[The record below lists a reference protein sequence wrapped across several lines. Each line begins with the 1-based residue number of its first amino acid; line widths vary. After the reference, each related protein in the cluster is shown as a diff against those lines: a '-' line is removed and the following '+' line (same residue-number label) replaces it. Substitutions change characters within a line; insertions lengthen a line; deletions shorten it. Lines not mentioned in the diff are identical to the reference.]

1 MSIKKIVTGQIVVPE
16 KKRQARQ
23 LRREMTPPEKH
34 LWQSLRANRL
44 GGFHFRRQQIIDGY
58 IVDFYCHAADMVI
71 ELDGPIHKGQKVY
84 DERRQKYLESQGLT
98 VLRFT
103 NQQVLEDK
111 DQVLT
116 EILIALNRRF

>member
-1 MSIKKIVTGQIVVPE
+1 MPIKKIVTGQTVVPE
-16 KKRQARQ
+16 KQRQARQ
-23 LRREMTPPEKH
+23 LRRGMTPPEKR

-84 DERRQKYLESQGLT
+84 DQRRQKYLESLGLT

-103 NQQVLEDK
+103 NQQVMEEIE
-111 DQVLT
+111 QVLA
-116 EILIALNRRF
+116 EILIALNR

>member
-1 MSIKKIVTGQIVVPE
+1 MPIKKIVTGQIVVPE
-16 KKRQARQ
+16 KQRQARQ

-71 ELDGPIHKGQKVY
+71 ELDGPIHKGKKVY
-84 DERRQKYLESQGLT
+84 DEHRQKYLESQGLT

-103 NQQVLEDK
+103 NQQVLEEIEL
-111 DQVLT
+111 VLA
-116 EILIALNRRF
+116 EILIALNR